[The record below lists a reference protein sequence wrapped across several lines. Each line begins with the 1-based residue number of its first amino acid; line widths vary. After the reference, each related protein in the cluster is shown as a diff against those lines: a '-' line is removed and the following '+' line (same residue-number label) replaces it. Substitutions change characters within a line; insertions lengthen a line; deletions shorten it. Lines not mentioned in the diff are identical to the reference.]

1 MSPASFRLLKLARKG
16 EINDEVVAS
25 CWEAFGSYVARL
37 LRAGKGVNVP
47 KFGSFTFSSSDVDLA
62 V

>member
-1 MSPASFRLLKLARKG
+1 M
-16 EINDEVVAS
+16 
-25 CWEAFGSYVARL
+25 ARL

-62 V
+62 VSLSFKLRGLPIQRVEIDSRGIQCL